1 MPHIPSVTSWGVR
14 TALQTHGPFHSCSQP
29 VPETHGAIQ
38 RQHTAQSR
46 RLVLRFLATSQDTR
60 MTGKLLPLTQLGRQV
75 KLGED
80 SKMTGVLAIGLVMHG
95 VYSEAYQ
102 GSLWRTRAQR

>member
-1 MPHIPSVTSWGVR
+1 
-14 TALQTHGPFHSCSQP
+14 
-29 VPETHGAIQ
+29 
-38 RQHTAQSR
+38 
-46 RLVLRFLATSQDTR
+46 

-80 SKMTGVLAIGLVMHG
+80 SKIMGVLAIGLVMHG

-102 GSLWRTRAQR
+102 GSLWRTRAHTARW